1 MVNAIGKYL
10 LNNAREGK
18 FKNDPVVIFIDEAHQ
33 FLNKSIKDEYFDAKP
48 LDSFELISKEARKYG
63 LFLCIATQMPRDIP
77 LGTLS
82 KMGTFIVHRHINDQD
97 KKAIESAAS
106 SANKN
111 ILSFLPILG
120 EGEALLVGVDFPM
133 PLLIKIDAPNT
144 KPNSQTPRFTI
155 KDK

>member
-1 MVNAIGKYL
+1 MEDVYWETSFTRIIIKL
-10 LNNAREGK
+10 KR
-18 FKNDPVVIFIDEAHQ
+18 
-33 FLNKSIKDEYFDAKP
+33 IKDEYFDAKP

-82 KMGTFIVHRHINDQD
+82 QMGTFIVHRLINDQD

-155 KDK
+155 KDKWILGREVWGFCTVNVTS

>member
-1 MVNAIGKYL
+1 
-10 LNNAREGK
+10 
-18 FKNDPVVIFIDEAHQ
+18 
-33 FLNKSIKDEYFDAKP
+33 
-48 LDSFELISKEARKYG
+48 
-63 LFLCIATQMPRDIP
+63 MPRDIP

-82 KMGTFIVHRHINDQD
+82 QMGTFIVHRLINDQD

-133 PLLIKIDAPNT
+133 PLLLKVDAPNN
-144 KPNSQTPRFTI
+144 KPNSQTPKFTI